1 MVTFLDAILDK
12 TLRST
17 VALLSGRGRGEST
30 ALGLAIVGTVAAG
43 YSKFYITV
51 PSPKNLKTLLDFVC
65 KGFTMLLYKEH
76 LDYDIVKSSNPKF
89 KKSTVRINISK
100 HQRQT
105 IQISCISLL
114 ASVFSEGCQYSSN
127 TMVYVLVLL
136 SVNLEYLACI
146 LHSPN
151 ISMSW
156 RRELEFEVNDR
167 VFLKFSPMKGVIH
180 FERKSKLSPYYIG
193 PYLIVKRIS
202 GVAYELDFPASL
214 ASIHPVFHM
223 SMLKKCLGDHSLVFP
238 VEEVKVKDS

>member
-105 IQISCISLL
+105 IQTDGQAECTIQTLEDMLRACVIDFKVWKLRSKEIALVKVMCKNQKAEEATWESEDDMHERYPTLFKAMDDDLENTNPILL
-114 ASVFSEGCQYSSN
+114 YFFH
-127 TMVYVLVLL
+127 LVLEI
-136 SVNLEYLACI
+136 VLA
-146 LHSPN
+146 
-151 ISMSW
+151 MS
-156 RRELEFEVNDR
+156 R
-167 VFLKFSPMKGVIH
+167 VIIRG
-180 FERKSKLSPYYIG
+180 
-193 PYLIVKRIS
+193 
-202 GVAYELDFPASL
+202 
-214 ASIHPVFHM
+214 
-223 SMLKKCLGDHSLVFP
+223 
-238 VEEVKVKDS
+238 